1 MSNFKRFMQFIIKLA
16 PSVLLA
22 SFLTIILM
30 TIGEFISIDL
40 RFNEDQFGYTFLY
53 LLVPFLGFILCMV
66 LLMKSK
72 TIKPFIATILFIAL
86 LYFIGRLYAQKI
98 IKPFQ
103 LAAQYITE
111 AESKNAWK
119 TATDPKLYIEGEKEY
134 VALYEKASLQ
144 NFGYEKWI
152 KKHYEDWYQFKN
164 ELYEMD
170 KQLISGQLV
179 LTQEES
185 NKIVEEYNKK
195 AETIGLMVVG
205 PFWMGFYNVSY

>member
-1 MSNFKRFMQFIIKLA
+1 MSKFKKFTLNVVKLA
-16 PSVLLA
+16 TSVFIV

-40 RFNEDQFGYTFLY
+40 HLSESQFGYVVLYY
-53 LLVPFLGFILCMV
+53 LLPFLSFVLCIV

-72 TIKPFIATILFIAL
+72 TIKPFVIMLLLIGI
-86 LYFIGRLYAQKI
+86 LYFTGKLYAQKI

-111 AESKNAWK
+111 AESKNDWK
-119 TATDPKLYIEGEKEY
+119 NATDTKLYIEGEAEY

-144 NFGYEKWI
+144 NFGYEIWI
-152 KKHYEDWYQFKN
+152 KKHYEDWYKFKK

-170 KQLISGQLV
+170 KQLFSGQLV
-179 LTQEES
+179 LTKEQS
-185 NKIVEEYNKK
+185 DKILEEYNKR
-195 AETIGLMVVG
+195 AEALNLMVAG